1 MSENPYARYPSEKGP
16 SLEEMDDGPS
26 RLSVLALGALLLSIP
41 SCCIPLLGIGTG
53 PVAAILG
60 IAALFVIGRSKG
72 RLGGRGLA
80 ATAIFLGVI
89 STALWGAVGAGIN
102 SGYQW
107 YLKNP
112 VATTNSFIVALQK
125 DDLAAAR
132 GFLSTGA
139 ANDVSDEQLREYSAA
154 MKSAYGEYTRAPG
167 DLSLWFKAFRD
178 AYTGGNAPQG
188 QQRGSSQ
195 DPPLPVALEFA
206 SNRLTVGY
214 SVAEPARLQA
224 GAFAI
229 DDMVIIL
236 PDKRGLILRK
246 DGPAKFQAT
255 VFSAGPVS
263 AGEWLA
269 EKSAP
274 PGEKAPAEQPP
285 APESPTPPSGATPPE
300 KPGT

>member
-1 MSENPYARYPSEKGP
+1 MSENPYARYPAEKGQH
-16 SLEEMDDGPS
+16 LDEMDDGPS

-60 IAALFVIGRSKG
+60 IAALLVIGRSRG

-89 STALWGAVGAGIN
+89 STALWGAVGAGLN
-102 SGYQW
+102 SAYQW

-125 DDLAAAR
+125 DDLATAR

-139 ANDVSDEQLREYSAA
+139 ANDLSDEQLREYASAV
-154 MKSAYGEYTRAPG
+154 KSAHGEYTRAPG

-178 AYTGGNAPQG
+178 AYTGGGKPQ
-188 QQRGSSQ
+188 QQRGGSSQ

-206 SNRLTVGY
+206 SKRLTVGY

-236 PDKRGLILRK
+236 PDARGLILRK
-246 DGPAKFQAT
+246 DGPAKVQAT

-263 AGEWLA
+263 ASEWLA

-274 PGEKAPAEQPP
+274 PGEMAPPDPP
-285 APESPTPPSGATPPE
+285 AAPESPTPPSGAPPPE